1 MISTQLCGTRR
12 LLLFCLMAALIA
24 NISPPPA
31 AGQQNDAGSKPA
43 TKTRRTFTNDDIG
56 IAGSAS
62 SSDASSSDDGIPPI
76 PGLIKCGQDVDCFLQ
91 ALDKNTP
98 ATVTRDERLE
108 LGGVVLS
115 SNSVWWTSRVDPN
128 QVVVWLRVDAFDASM
143 KEGAELPKAN
153 HDTAVAKMSELN
165 RNFENIRGKNG
176 TCLLPTSSL
185 KAMMK
190 STWSLMSLGIAS
202 GFGKNCTGP
211 AFEDDHK

>member
-1 MISTQLCGTRR
+1 MIPIQFPAART
-12 LLLFCLMAALIA
+12 LLLLALTAAML
-24 NISPPPA
+24 A
-31 AGQQNDAGSKPA
+31 APVGAQQSDAGSKPA
-43 TKTRRTFTNDDIG
+43 AKSHRTFTNDDM
-56 IAGSAS
+56 GSGNAS
-62 SSDASSSDDGIPPI
+62 SSDARSSDDGIPSI
-76 PGLIKCGQDVDCFLQ
+76 PGLVKCGQDVDCFLQ

-98 ATVTRDERLE
+98 ATVIRDERLE

-128 QVVVWLRVDAFDASM
+128 QAVVWLRVDSFDASM

-153 HDTAVAKMSELN
+153 HDTAVAKMAELN
-165 RNFENIRGKNG
+165 RNFETIRGKNG
-176 TCLLPTSSL
+176 TCLLPTASL

-190 STWSLMSLGIAS
+190 SPWSLMSLGIAS